1 MEIPTHSYIIW
12 FSLSLE
18 LKHLIT
24 QSVMSKY
31 SSLFLADSFAITLA
45 NNPFT
50 LVSVVVLQCLIKNR
64 TSIKEIICTL
74 ICEKK
79 MAAAPQITL
88 KSHQK
93 VLSYSWDTPSSGH
106 VRVCYHSMFIQWLI
120 REDYNIVVWDKAQW
134 IRNDCKMFSALCNK
148 KEQKS
153 LDLWM
158 TAGMTAVLQSGSPQ
172 LGLWIWVF
180 AGKGYWFIQ
189 R

>member
-1 MEIPTHSYIIW
+1 
-12 FSLSLE
+12 
-18 LKHLIT
+18 
-24 QSVMSKY
+24 MSKY

-93 VLSYSWDTPSSGH
+93 VLSYS
-106 VRVCYHSMFIQWLI
+106 
-120 REDYNIVVWDKAQW
+120 
-134 IRNDCKMFSALCNK
+134 
-148 KEQKS
+148 
-153 LDLWM
+153 
-158 TAGMTAVLQSGSPQ
+158 
-172 LGLWIWVF
+172 
-180 AGKGYWFIQ
+180 
-189 R
+189 